1 MIKMIILDLNQVMIS
16 NIMALYGK
24 HIDDKPIEIDLF
36 RSVVLNNIR
45 FLNMKFKSEY
55 GKLIIASDGRGSW
68 RKDVFPY
75 YKANRKKKRQ
85 ESTIDWSK
93 IFDCLNTVRDEIK
106 HFFPYPVINVDSAE
120 ADDVI
125 GVLVKDV
132 ASQQK
137 QEYENE
143 KKILIIS
150 GDKDFIQLQKYN
162 SIFTVKQYDPINKKY
177 IKTEDPS
184 RYIKEHILK
193 GDTGDGIP
201 NFLSPDDCLVN
212 GIRQKP
218 IMKKKLSSWVNE
230 DPKLFCDDIQYRNYK
245 RNQLLIDLDNTPKKI
260 CDNIMKEYDNQ
271 KGKGRSQIFN
281 YMVKNRL
288 KMLMESIG
296 DF

>member
-1 MIKMIILDLNQVMIS
+1 MIS

-45 FLNMKFKSEY
+45 FLNMKFKAEY
-55 GKLIIASDGRGSW
+55 GELIIASDGRRSW
-68 RKDVFPY
+68 RKEVFPY

-106 HFFPYPVINVDSAE
+106 QFFPYPVINVDSAE

-125 GVLVKDV
+125 AVLVKQTVESAND
-132 ASQQK
+132 
-137 QEYENE
+137 

-150 GDKDFIQLQKYN
+150 GDKDFIQLHKYN
-162 SIFTVKQYDPINKKY
+162 DSLILKQYDPINKKY
-177 IKTEDPS
+177 IKSEDPKK
-184 RYIKEHILK
+184 YIKEHILK
-193 GDTGDGIP
+193 GDIGDGIP

-218 IMKKKLSSWVNE
+218 IMKKKLFSWVNE
-230 DPKLFCDDIQYRNYK
+230 DPKLFCDDLQYRNYK
-245 RNQLLIDLDNTPKKI
+245 RNQLLIDLDNTPKQI
-260 CDNIMKEYDNQ
+260 CDNILEEYNNQ

-288 KMLMESIG
+288 KVLMESIG